1 VDDELESWRM
11 TTLGMFP
18 NEEAFDA
25 EMRSREL
32 RSRHEEF
39 TRAFGGCG
47 ECALD
52 TLWLAVTPAWQPLL
66 DLHTRFMGGHE
77 DQAWFLREKI
87 VLLGSI
93 LGIDA
98 GILEA
103 TELRT
108 VLSWLDPGRGTLDVG
123 SVLDTSGD
131 GPPSSV
137 VGSRGPTTTQ
147 RMRRRLVDAIAAL
160 EDPRYLDDEQDR
172 DLEEDDV
179 TE

>member
-1 VDDELESWRM
+1 M

-25 EMRSREL
+25 EMISREL

-52 TLWLAVTPAWQPLL
+52 TLWLAVTPAWQSLL
-66 DLHTRFMGGHE
+66 DLHSRFMGGHQ

-87 VLLGSI
+87 GLLGSI
-93 LGIDA
+93 LGIDS
-98 GILEA
+98 GLLDA
-103 TELRT
+103 TDART
-108 VLSWLDPGRGTLDVG
+108 AMSWLDSGRGTLDVG

-131 GPPSSV
+131 GPPSAV
-137 VGSRGPTTTQ
+137 VDSRGPTTTQ

-172 DLEEDDV
+172 DVEEDDDL
-179 TE
+179 ELMEDNDE